1 MFFKIGVL
9 KNFAIFRGKH
19 VSWSVFLQ
27 KLQVCNFPVNIAKF
41 FRNSFFDKTPPVAAS
56 EKFINFPGK
65 YKRRRC
71 NRFIFL
77 TNTTE

>member
-19 VSWSVFLQ
+19 LCLFLI
-27 KLQVCNFPVNIAKF
+27 KLQACNFPVIIAKIF
-41 FRNSFFDKTPPVAAS
+41 KNSVFHKAPAVAAS

-65 YKRRRC
+65 HNKYD
-71 NRFIFL
+71 
-77 TNTTE
+77 